1 MARPS
6 GYRGTSCLV
15 HCDPSTM
22 EEGVHVLHGLTLSLS
37 LTLKN
42 FLLTQH
48 TSL

>member
-1 MARPS
+1 MAPPS
-6 GYRGTSCLV
+6 GYSGTLCLV
-15 HCDPSTM
+15 HSDSSTM
-22 EEGVHVLHGLTLSLS
+22 EVAVHVLHGLTLSLS